1 MKNKQRSIG
10 VLISYAGTV
19 AGMLCGL
26 VLSSFLL
33 RTLGDSE
40 YGLYQ
45 TISSFVMYL
54 VLLQFGTG
62 TVMARNISVCL
73 NQSDEKDVKGRI
85 DRNYSTIWIISL
97 ILSAVMLAAGL
108 VFYFSLG
115 NIYSKTMT
123 EDQIAYAKSI
133 LLILLSYLI
142 VNYLTQN
149 ISGFLLACEEY
160 VFSNLLNLIK
170 VLSRTVIL
178 IVVISFFRYAI
189 FIAVVDLTLTLI
201 VFILSIAY
209 VQGKYKPKL
218 SFRLFDKSVFVS
230 SVPMCVALLLQALT
244 NQANNNVD
252 KFVIGV
258 MMNMESVALYSVVQ
272 FIFTSFSS
280 LATVPVSLFLPEISK
295 NMTRGLSPR
304 KFTNTLISPCR
315 LTVVICG
322 SILCGFFA
330 VGSQFISVVYGE
342 SKTDAWLYTLII
354 LIPMF
359 VNMSNAVI
367 INVMDIANKRLV
379 RSLILLGTTILN
391 IIMTVFLINIW
402 GIIGAVIATAVSL
415 IIGNIIIMNVYY
427 KKVMHI
433 NVMHLFKSAY
443 AGLLPFQI
451 IAGIVAFLAAKFISN
466 QLIGLLAGGAL
477 YLLLSFGLIYIFGL
491 KKEEKAW
498 VTNKIKRGKK
508 NK

>member
-1 MKNKQRSIG
+1 
-10 VLISYAGTV
+10 
-19 AGMLCGL
+19 MLCGL

-33 RTLGDSE
+33 RTLGDTE

-73 NQSDEKDVKGRI
+73 NQSDEEDIKDRV

-97 ILSAVMLAAGL
+97 ILSAIMLVAGL
-108 VFYFSLG
+108 VFYFNVG
-115 NIYSKTMT
+115 NIYSKTMNA
-123 EDQIAYAKSI
+123 DQIEYAKNI
-133 LLILLSYLI
+133 LLILLSFLI

-149 ISGFLLACEEY
+149 ISGFLLAYEEY

-170 VLSRTVIL
+170 ILSRTIIL
-178 IVVISFFRYAI
+178 IIVISFFRYAI
-189 FIAVVDLTLTLI
+189 FIAIVDLMLTLI

-209 VQGKYKPKL
+209 VQRKYKPKL

-230 SVPMCVALLLQALT
+230 SIPMCVALLLQTLT
-244 NQANNNVD
+244 NQANSNVD
-252 KFVIGV
+252 KFVIGL
-258 MMNMESVALYSVVQ
+258 MLNMESVALYSIVQ

-280 LATVPVSLFLPEISK
+280 LATVPVSMFLPEVSK

-304 KFTNTLISPCR
+304 EFTNTLINPCR

-342 SKTDAWLYTLII
+342 SKTETWLYTVII
-354 LIPMF
+354 LIPLF

-367 INVMDIANKRLV
+367 INVTDIANKRLV
-379 RSLILLGTTILN
+379 PSLILLGSTVLN

-402 GIIGAVIATAVSL
+402 GIIGAAIATSISI
-415 IIGNIIIMNVYY
+415 IIGNIIVMNIYY
-427 KKVMHI
+427 KKVLHI
-433 NVMHLFKSAY
+433 NIMHLYKSAY
-443 AGLLPFQI
+443 SGLLPFQI
-451 IAGIVAFLAAKFISN
+451 IAGIVAFFAAKFIPN
-466 QLIGLLAGGAL
+466 QLIGMFAGGTL
-477 YLLLSFGLIYIFGL
+477 YLLLSFSLIYFFGL
-491 KKEEKAW
+491 KKEERAW
-498 VTNKIKRGKK
+498 VKNKIKKSNK